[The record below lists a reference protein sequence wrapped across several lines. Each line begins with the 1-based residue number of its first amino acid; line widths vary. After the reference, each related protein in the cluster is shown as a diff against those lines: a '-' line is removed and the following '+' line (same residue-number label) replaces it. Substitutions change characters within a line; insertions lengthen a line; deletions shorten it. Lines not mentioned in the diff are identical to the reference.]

1 MKELDAQQARKKSL
15 MRKLRPL
22 SPKSLAAP
30 LARYSPAIE
39 VPAGARLVFLSG
51 QLGIDQNGET
61 PESAQAQAELCFQA
75 IRALLAEADMEFS
88 DIVRLNA
95 FVSRDA
101 YLADY
106 MRVRDRHV
114 GDPPPASTLMI
125 VSGFSRPQFKVEVE
139 CVAAKVD

>member
-1 MKELDAQQARKKSL
+1 MPH
-15 MRKLRPL
+15 LRPL
-22 SPKSLAAP
+22 LPKSLAAP
-30 LARYSPAIE
+30 LARYSAAME
-39 VPAGARLVFLSG
+39 VPAGARLVFVSG
-51 QLGIDQNGET
+51 QLGIDDKGET
-61 PESAQAQAELCFQA
+61 PEGAEAQAELCFQS
-75 IRALLAEADMEFS
+75 IQALLAEAKMELS

-95 FVSRDA
+95 FVSREA

-125 VSGFSRPQFKVEVE
+125 VTGFSRPHFKVEVE

>member
-1 MKELDAQQARKKSL
+1 MTP
-15 MRKLRPL
+15 LRPL

-39 VPAGARLVFLSG
+39 VAAGARLVFVSG
-51 QLGIDQNGET
+51 QLGIDAKGET
-61 PESAQAQAELCFQA
+61 PESAEAQAELCFAA
-75 IRALLAEADMEFS
+75 IRAILAEARMELS

-95 FVSRDA
+95 FVSKEA

-125 VSGFSRPQFKVEVE
+125 VTGFSRPQFKVEVE
-139 CVAAKVD
+139 CVAAKVSEA

>member
-1 MKELDAQQARKKSL
+1 MNEIKPRAVVMSP
-15 MRKLRPL
+15 LRPL

-39 VPAGARLVFLSG
+39 VPAGARLVFVSG
-51 QLGIDQNGET
+51 QLGIDAKGET
-61 PESAQAQAELCFQA
+61 PESAEAQAELCFGA
-75 IRALLAEADMEFS
+75 IRALLAEARMALS
-88 DIVRLNA
+88 DIVRLSA
-95 FVSRDA
+95 FVSQEA

-139 CVAAKVD
+139 CVAAKADG

>member
-1 MKELDAQQARKKSL
+1 MPR
-15 MRKLRPL
+15 LRPIA
-22 SPKSLAAP
+22 PKGLAAP
-30 LARYSPAIE
+30 LARYSPAME

-51 QLGIDQNGET
+51 QLGIGPDGET
-61 PESAQAQAELCFQA
+61 PESAEAQAELCFTA
-75 IRALLAEADMEFS
+75 IRALLEEARMGLS

-95 FVSRDA
+95 YVSDPS

-114 GDPPPASTLMI
+114 ASPPPASTLMV

-139 CVAAKVD
+139 CVAAKVGE

>member
-1 MKELDAQQARKKSL
+1 MNEIKLRAIAMSP
-15 MRKLRPL
+15 LRPL

-39 VPAGARLVFLSG
+39 VPAGVRLVFVSG
-51 QLGIDQNGET
+51 QLGIDAKGET
-61 PESAQAQAELCFQA
+61 PESAEAQAELCFAA
-75 IRALLAEADMEFS
+75 IRALLAEARMALS

-95 FVSRDA
+95 FVSQEA

-139 CVAAKVD
+139 CVAAKADG

>member
-1 MKELDAQQARKKSL
+1 MTR
-15 MRKLRPL
+15 LRPV

-30 LARYSPAIE
+30 LGRYSPAIE
-39 VPAGARLVFLSG
+39 VPANARLVFVSG
-51 QLGIDQNGET
+51 QLGIDAKGET
-61 PESAQAQAELCFQA
+61 PESAEAQAELCFQA
-75 IRALLAEADMEFS
+75 IRTVLADAGMEVS
-88 DIVRLNA
+88 DIIRLNA
-95 FVSRDA
+95 YVSDGA

-139 CVAAKVD
+139 CVAAKVDREE

>member
-1 MKELDAQQARKKSL
+1 MQH
-15 MRKLRPL
+15 LRSL

-30 LARYSPAIE
+30 LARYCPAIE
-39 VPAGARLVFLSG
+39 VPAGARLVFISG
-51 QLGIDQNGET
+51 QLGIDAKGET
-61 PESAQAQAELCFQA
+61 PESAEAQAELCFQA
-75 IRALLAEADMEFS
+75 IRALLAEAKMGLS

-95 FVSRDA
+95 FVSRED

-139 CVAAKVD
+139 CVAAKVG

>member
-1 MKELDAQQARKKSL
+1 MSRP
-15 MRKLRPL
+15 RPL

-30 LARYSPAIE
+30 LARYSSAIE

-51 QLGIDQNGET
+51 QLGIDAQGET
-61 PESAQAQAELCFQA
+61 PESAEAQAEHCFAA
-75 IRALLAEADMEFS
+75 IRALLAEARMELS

-95 FVSRDA
+95 YVSDEA
-101 YLADY
+101 YLSDY

-125 VSGFSRPQFKVEVE
+125 VSGFSRPQFKVEIE
-139 CVAAKVD
+139 CVAAKVEVKSEK

>member
-1 MKELDAQQARKKSL
+1 MPP
-15 MRKLRPL
+15 LRPL
-22 SPKSLAAP
+22 SPKGLAAP

-39 VPAGARLVFLSG
+39 VPSGARLVFVSG
-51 QLGIDQNGET
+51 QLGIDESGET
-61 PESAQAQAELCFQA
+61 PESAEAQAEICFAA
-75 IRALLAEADMEFS
+75 IRGLLAEAGMEVS

-95 FVSRDA
+95 FVSREA

-125 VSGFSRPQFKVEVE
+125 VQGFSQPQFKVEVE
-139 CVAAKVD
+139 CVAAKQKG